1 MSSQQI
7 FQLSHKLRATFR
19 PLTSKFN
26 EIGIKIR
33 NYEMPEKVKG
43 TFLERWAKYWHGL
56 YIDYKD
62 VALDVVKDCTE
73 RPVHATIYITLLGSC
88 FYSNRHNPDE
98 TMFREQLIQN
108 SIKLIQVGEPIRN
121 PVSVQ
126 HIKWLER
133 CYNEG
138 LIRRLNL
145 GVLSLIWLDNYDKYC
160 SSYKAVCP
168 YLKPRYITFYERI
181 VDVGFLGKWWIL
193 DRKMKDYDVN
203 EAEFCV
209 AETVNNTGTVSATC

>member
-7 FQLSHKLRATFR
+7 FQLSHRLRTVFR

-33 NYEMPEKVKG
+33 NYEMPEKIKG

-98 TMFREQLIQN
+98 TIFREQLIQN
-108 SIKLIQVGEPIRN
+108 NIKLIQVGEPIRN

-126 HIKWLER
+126 HIKWLEQ

-145 GVLSLIWLDNYDKYC
+145 GILSLIWLDNYDKNC

-168 YLKPRYITFYERI
+168 YLKPRYVTFYERI
-181 VDVGFLGKWWIL
+181 VDVGFLGKWWVL
-193 DRKMKDYDVN
+193 DRKMKNYDVN

-209 AETVNNTGTVSATC
+209 AETVNNTDTISATC